1 MLIQGMRDF
10 LINHVCCFEN
20 YKELPVHFI
29 GSVAF
34 HFQDELA
41 IAAKELDVK
50 MGRIIKQPIKNLVDY
65 HIQYIFPKV
74 S

>member
-1 MLIQGMRDF
+1 
-10 LINHVCCFEN
+10 
-20 YKELPVHFI
+20 
-29 GSVAF
+29 
-34 HFQDELA
+34 
-41 IAAKELDVK
+41 LDVK